1 MAVSD
6 PTRQSRTAVPPVRRL
21 LLAIMLVAIGL
32 PLPLTLLVHGSPAP
46 VGQALASPRL
56 LDAAEPPR
64 RPQLRATTWWAGEF
78 QRDFEPWFGS
88 VIEPRGWIV
97 QLTNQVYYTVFAKSY
112 MSDRQIIVS
121 RDRYL
126 YDLETL
132 EDYCWSADHDAG
144 GASPPLLAKL
154 TEVHHRLVRRGRLLL
169 FLLTPSKA
177 VTLPEFLPVGLC
189 SRPPT
194 PDRERERFV
203 ASLRQAGVAT
213 IDGPELVQTM
223 KAHDPLPP
231 FPRGGT
237 HWSLLAGARV
247 GARLVEAIGRLSGRD
262 VGEFAID
269 PPRWGAPPT
278 GSDADLAR
286 LLNLWRPPV
295 DYPTASAG
303 RRCRS
308 AAAGRNTRLIAVGG
322 SFLDQI
328 LDPIA
333 ACALFGRVDS
343 YFYYDLWRFDWI
355 VRRRYPVDRAAI
367 NWRDELDQPT
377 VVLVEL
383 NERLIGQRVPSYLDH
398 FLDDLRAALR

>member
-1 MAVSD
+1 MVASVRAV
-6 PTRQSRTAVPPVRRL
+6 PTRSAPPLIRRL
-21 LLAIMLVAIGL
+21 LLTVMLAAIAL
-32 PLPLTLLVHGSPAP
+32 PLPLTLMVQGSPAR
-46 VGQALASPRL
+46 VRQALASPL
-56 LDAAEPPR
+56 LHDNAEPLR
-64 RPQLRATTWWAGEF
+64 RPRLRPTTWWRGQF
-78 QRDFEPWFGS
+78 QRDFEAWFGG

-97 QLTNQVYYTVFAKSY
+97 RLTNQVYYTVFAKSY
-112 MSDRQIIVS
+112 MKDRQIIVA

-126 YDLETL
+126 YDLEYL
-132 EDYCWSADHDAG
+132 DAYCWSANHDSG
-144 GASPPLLAKL
+144 GASASLVAKL
-154 TEVHHRLVRRGRLLL
+154 SELQYGLLHRDRLLV

-177 VTLPEFLPVGLC
+177 VTMPEFLPVGLC

-213 IDGPELVQTM
+213 IDGPELVRAM

-231 FPRGGT
+231 FPRGST

-247 GARLVEAIGRLSGRD
+247 GARLVEAIARLSAHD
-262 VGEFAID
+262 VGELVID
-269 PPRWGAPPT
+269 PPGWGAPPT

-286 LLNLWRPPV
+286 MLNLWRPPV
-295 DYPTASAG
+295 DYPTASAS

-308 AAAGRNTRLIAVGG
+308 AAAGRTTRLIAVGG

-355 VRRRYPVDRAAI
+355 ARRRYPVDRTAI
-367 NWRDELDQPT
+367 KWRDELDQPT
-377 VVLVEL
+377 VFLVEL
-383 NERLIGQRVPSYLDH
+383 NERLLGQEAPYLDR
-398 FLDDLRAALR
+398 FLDDLHAALR

>member
-1 MAVSD
+1 MVASV
-6 PTRQSRTAVPPVRRL
+6 PALQTRSALPLVRRL
-21 LLAIMLVAIGL
+21 LLVVMLAAIGL
-32 PLPLTLLVHGSPAP
+32 PLPLTLMVRGSPARIR
-46 VGQALASPRL
+46 QALASPLLHDNAEALGRPRL
-56 LDAAEPPR
+56 
-64 RPQLRATTWWAGEF
+64 RPATWWRGQF
-78 QRDFEPWFGS
+78 QRDFEAWFGS

-97 QLTNQVYYTVFAKSY
+97 RLTNQVYYTVFAKSY
-112 MSDRQIIVS
+112 MQDRQIIVG
-121 RDRYL
+121 RDHYL
-126 YDLETL
+126 YDLEYV
-132 EDYCWSADHDAG
+132 EAYCWSANHESAG
-144 GASPPLLAKL
+144 GSASLVAKL
-154 TEVHHRLVRRGRLLL
+154 SELHHSLVRRDRLLL

-213 IDGPELVQTM
+213 IDGPELVQAM

-247 GARLVEAIGRLSGRD
+247 GARLMEAIARLSGRD

-269 PPRWGAPPT
+269 PPRWSTPPA

-295 DYPTASAG
+295 DYPTASAR

-308 AAAGRNTRLIAVGG
+308 AAAGRNTRFIAVGG

-333 ACALFGRVDS
+333 ACALFGRIDS
-343 YFYYDLWRFDWI
+343 YFYYDLGRYDWI

-367 NWRDELDQPT
+367 KWRDELDQPT
-377 VVLVEL
+377 VFVIEL
-383 NERLIGQRVPSYLDH
+383 NERLLGQETPYLDRL
-398 FLDDLRAALR
+398 LDDLRAALR